1 MRPSAEPSRTTPS
14 QRFPVPGVR
23 AGISLVEFLLVASI
37 LAVGLLGLGAMQ
49 VAALR
54 GLAGT
59 RTRLAA
65 ATLADNALE
74 EMAAGP
80 GPSPAA
86 RGGPW
91 VRRFDRNG
99 QPAASAS
106 AFFTVTV
113 TGSAPDAPDAPAQ
126 VRTYRATVT
135 WVEDAGSAPGCVTLT
150 RLRLP

>member
-1 MRPSAEPSRTTPS
+1 MRPPAGLSRPTPS
-14 QRFPVPGVR
+14 QRFPVPRFR
-23 AGISLVEFLLVASI
+23 AGFSLVEFLLVAFI

-80 GPSPAA
+80 GPAPAA

-91 VRRFDRNG
+91 VGRFDRNG
-99 QPAASAS
+99 QPATSAS

-113 TGSAPDAPDAPAQ
+113 TRSAPDAPVAPAQ
-126 VRTYRATVT
+126 ARAYRATVT
-135 WVEDAGSAPGCVTLT
+135 WVEDARSPPGRVTLI
-150 RLRLP
+150 RLRFP